1 MTVFD
6 MIKRYYLL
14 KAYEDIHIAAFVVAG
29 ALTPE
34 QYKSITGEDY
44 NA

>member
-1 MTVFD
+1 MIYD
-6 MIKRYYLL
+6 IIKRYYD
-14 KAYEDIHIAAFVVAG
+14 KGYYTDTQIADFVKAG

>member
-1 MTVFD
+1 
-6 MIKRYYLL
+6 MIYEMISRYYLL
-14 KAYEDIHIAAFVVAG
+14 KAYKNEHIAAFVVAG

-44 NA
+44 TV